1 MITIND
7 NSVQQ
12 INTAL
17 LRLNN
22 VVDMDV
28 SKLDTDISNLA
39 SKLQRQ
45 IDDIKAGTIIYS
57 AGPHINISTSGVI
70 SVIDVNK
77 TLTLK
82 RNGVTLGSYVGLAI
96 NDTTVDIQVPT
107 KTSDLTN
114 DSDFVVDANY
124 VHTDNNFTTTLKN
137 KLNGIAAGAEV
148 NVQADWNVT
157 NTSSD
162 AYIKNKP
169 TIPAA
174 QVQSDWTQTNTSA
187 VDYIKNKPTI
197 PAAQIQSD
205 WTQTNTSAV
214 DYIKNKPT
222 IPAAQVNSDWN
233 ATSGVAEILNKPTA
247 LSDFTNDLD
256 VSDFPNDV
264 GYITG
269 DYIYPYYFYSTTAYN
284 TAAKT
289 ATSPQSNTE
298 FTLVNNTRYLV
309 YMQGSNGGGSS
320 TARTMNLNNTGAV
333 PMYLGEHVAA
343 ITGQFQM
350 DSGLYIFVY
359 HSATETVEA
368 YFQVRPVVYRTLCAY
383 QIQGN
388 NITVENTQYNFNKNF
403 SFELTCQTNTTN
415 TVTLN
420 NWAGQSVTA
429 TCVVNGNTTSGIPNG
444 YRGIA
449 FFYYDATNGHKL
461 YIASDFINIYGLAVG
476 SQSSTSNN
484 HGTIPIQLRNTLSLW
499 GGQYRDETH
508 DRYGLNLGN
517 SDIIGVNGFYTND
530 SAGSYSEGI
539 NFYRNASTVDGVTH
553 YYTDSIYANT
563 GHFYFGANVE
573 RIDTKGSATTGAQNS
588 DAILHASELVG
599 IAKSAGIYVL
609 TATDDYAA
617 AKTLTF
623 VSGNDKL
630 KAGYTY
636 TFYIPRANKCFS
648 QPTVTYDGTTYNIV
662 TNRTETGYPNYN
674 NYARAFGHGVYV
686 AYVVSS
692 TIYLIRATNEPL
704 FSILINPS
712 NGAAGC
718 CVASLDFENGEV
730 FDLYCDGVTLGA
742 GTILYS
748 TSTVNNATDA
758 IYYNNTLLAAST
770 TIARGYYKAKIV
782 SNKLYFYDQDKWTY
796 DEVVEG
802 VITKQSGDP
811 DHIYLNMN
819 YEANKTYTVFVSFQ
833 PQGYL
838 YEGSLIY
845 RPLNNAENSQ
855 RITLLNGNVGTTGYY
870 LDVEFNYN
878 MDGKVGFNMFL
889 SGFLDN
895 PLYYYV
901 KKSN

>member
-22 VVDMDV
+22 VVDLDV
-28 SKLDTDISNLA
+28 KKLDTDITKLA
-39 SKLQRQ
+39 SKLQQ
-45 IDDIKAGTIIYS
+45 EIDDIKAGTIIYT
-57 AGPHINISTSGVI
+57 AGPHINISTNGVI

-82 RNGVTLGSYVGLAI
+82 RNGVTLGSYVGLAV

-114 DSDFVVDANY
+114 DSNFVVDANY

-174 QVQSDWTQTNTSA
+174 QVQSDWTQTNTG
-187 VDYIKNKPTI
+187 
-197 PAAQIQSD
+197 
-205 WTQTNTSAV
+205 AV

-233 ATSGVAEILNKPTA
+233 ATSGVAEILNKPTD

-264 GYITG
+264 EYITG
-269 DYIYPYYFYSTTAYN
+269 DYIYPYYFYSATAYN

-289 ATSPQSNTE
+289 ATSPQASTN
-298 FTLVNNTRYLV
+298 FTLVDNTRYLV
-309 YMQGSNGGGSS
+309 YFQGGNGGGS
-320 TARTMNLNNTGAV
+320 TAARTMNLNSAGAV
-333 PMYLGEHVAA
+333 PMYLGAHVSA

-350 DSGLYIFVY
+350 DSSLCIFVY
-359 HSATETVEA
+359 HAATDTVEA

-383 QIQGN
+383 QLQGN

-403 SFELTCQTNTTN
+403 SFELTCQNSTTN

-420 NWAGQSVTA
+420 NWSGQSVTA

-476 SQSSTSNN
+476 LQSTSSTA
-484 HGTIPIQLRNTLSLW
+484 HGTIPIQLRNTLATW
-499 GGQYRDETH
+499 GGQYRDATH
-508 DRYGLNLGN
+508 NRYGLNLGN
-517 SDIIGVNGFYTND
+517 SDIIGVNGFYTQD
-530 SAGSYSEGI
+530 SAGGYSEGI
-539 NFYRNASTVDGVTH
+539 NFYRSASTVDGVTH
-553 YYTDSIYANT
+553 YYNDSIYANT

-573 RIDTKGSATTGAQNS
+573 RADTKGSETTGTQNS

-617 AKTLTF
+617 TKTLTF

-692 TIYLIRATNEPL
+692 TIYLIRITNEPL
-704 FSILINPS
+704 LSILINSS
-712 NGAAGC
+712 NGSAGC
-718 CVASLDFENGEV
+718 CVTSLDFENGEV

-742 GTILYS
+742 GTIYYS
-748 TSTVNNATDA
+748 TSTVNNATSA
-758 IYYNNTLLAAST
+758 IYYNDTLLAAST

-796 DEVVEG
+796 DEIVEG
-802 VITKQSGDP
+802 EYTPVAGEQTHSFLLNGVNLP
-811 DHIYLNMN
+811 DVMPFDL
-819 YEANKTYTVFVSFQ
+819 NKTYTFYIEVKFNSTQSCQGYYVYHPFEIKEYQDFDLYRTGTLVSTVTVNPGVYVGFSVSF
-833 PQGYL
+833 
-838 YEGSLIY
+838 
-845 RPLNNAENSQ
+845 PLNSPK
-855 RITLLNGNVGTTGYY
+855 VYY
-870 LDVEFNYN
+870 
-878 MDGKVGFNMFL
+878 KII
-889 SGFLDN
+889 
-895 PLYYYV
+895 
-901 KKSN
+901 KSNN